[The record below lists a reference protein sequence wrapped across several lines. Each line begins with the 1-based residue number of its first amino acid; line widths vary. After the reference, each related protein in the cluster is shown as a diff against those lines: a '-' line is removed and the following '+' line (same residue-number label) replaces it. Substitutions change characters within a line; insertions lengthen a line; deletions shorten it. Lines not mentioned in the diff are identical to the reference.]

1 MSYTNY
7 NMDTSVNGGL
17 RNKILMAPGV
27 RMDSLFTPTATQQHA
42 MGRILEADDGTGR
55 MWRYSKNG
63 TTALVQS
70 YLVSSE
76 APSANGLE
84 IAQTGYT
91 MSVGDTKFDMLLTT
105 GHNYSN
111 HELADGWLYVNKV
124 ATILGD
130 QYLIK
135 DNWIKT
141 AGDDTVMTVEIADQN
156 GIRHAIAATHELSLV
171 KSPFRDVVVTPTTQA
186 AIIVGVPNVAVTANY
201 YFWAQYK
208 GPCTVIVDTSET
220 IVIGEPCGYPA
231 TPNVAGA
238 IGPIG
243 ADTDTYIGNAM
254 TVGAAAEPSL
264 VNLDIA

>member
-7 NMDTSVNGGL
+7 NMDTANNGGL
-17 RNKILMAPGV
+17 RNKILLAPGA
-27 RMDSLFTPTATQQHA
+27 RMDSLLVPTATQQHA

-55 MWRYSKNG
+55 KWRYCKNG
-63 TTALVQS
+63 AVALVQS
-70 YLVSSE
+70 YLVSAE

-84 IAQTGYT
+84 IVQTGYT
-91 MSVGDTKFDMLLTT
+91 MSVGDIIFNMLLTT
-105 GHNYSN
+105 GHNYSD
-111 HELADGWLYVNKV
+111 HELTDGWLYVNKV
-124 ATILGD
+124 ATVLGD

-135 DNWIKT
+135 DNWIVT
-141 AGDDTVMTVEIADQN
+141 ADTVMKVEIADEN
-156 GIRHAIAATHELSLV
+156 GIRHAIAATHELSVV
-171 KSPFRDVVVTPTTQA
+171 KSEYRDVVVTPTTQA
-186 AIIVGVPNVAVTANY
+186 AVIVGVPNVAVTANY

-220 IVIGEPCGYPA
+220 IVIGEPVGYPA

-243 ADTDTYIGNAM
+243 ADSDTYIGNAM

-264 VNLDIA
+264 VKLDIA